1 MFCVGPRR
9 QKSIAKVARAFLYVS
24 AQRQPMR
31 AVCRP
36 ADDFL
41 RQLHAGTI

>member
-9 QKSIAKVARAFLYVS
+9 QKHIAKVARAFLYVS

-36 ADDFL
+36 AIDPL
-41 RQLHAGTI
+41 RQLYAGTL